1 MTHMKTNRKTSVTAA
16 STYSL
21 LVSSEEKER
30 SLAET
35 FVYLLLIGSAAF
47 TMWSVAQ
54 QPFRVPVVQVGD
66 NATVAQAAS
75 ATQQRGV

>member
-1 MTHMKTNRKTSVTAA
+1 MKMNRKTSVTAA

-30 SLAET
+30 NLAET

-47 TMWSVAQ
+47 TMWSVTQ
-54 QPFRVPVVQVGD
+54 QPFHVPVVGVAA
-66 NATVAQAAS
+66 NSTTVAHTAPVP
-75 ATQQRGV
+75 QQHGA